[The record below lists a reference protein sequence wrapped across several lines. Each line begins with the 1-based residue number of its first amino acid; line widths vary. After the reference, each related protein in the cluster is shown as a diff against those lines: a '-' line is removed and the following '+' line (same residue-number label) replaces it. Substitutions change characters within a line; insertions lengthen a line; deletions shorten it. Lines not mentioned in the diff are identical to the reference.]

1 MNKKKIL
8 QTFRKNKLPTKE
20 KKKKKIAVSIC
31 KKPEYITHRTYLNK
45 RFKKISTK

>member
-8 QTFRKNKLPTKE
+8 QAFRKNKLPTKE
-20 KKKKKIAVSIC
+20 KKKKIAVRIC